1 MGSGHEAP
9 GMSDFLSLEESAEQ
23 LGVSD
28 AQLRS
33 WIKRGLA
40 RATRRGGE
48 YALRPGE
55 VERLRDDPP
64 DPQLESALEPLPQ
77 RPRVLPPRSEKNPDS
92 FAGERDRRRRM
103 GRRASDFT
111 LEILH
116 QEIKSAVAA
125 ALEPVLPRLEAI
137 GRSSPVPQP
146 EVVSGG
152 YEIEALE
159 NRILELESQLR
170 HQEAAREEFRQRLE
184 EAERRRH
191 EAEARIPAP
200 GQAQRLSELEN
211 QLLHEQRARQEF
223 QHRLEESERRR
234 HEVEHISRQ
243 AQQHEDGA
251 LRLAKELSLEKELR
265 LEAEQNQERLR
276 AQLEELQ
283 SSSLAMDA
291 ERARFSLEARSLQ
304 GEIDR
309 LTIMQE
315 SWDSQKREWEQSKQ
329 RLSILE
335 KTGSDSERALE
346 EKNSEL
352 RHLREQV
359 TSLTYRLQMAGSG
372 ATGTSPEESRRLME
386 RLAEAQAEMAE
397 KNQLI
402 NQNYAEMSELR
413 SRLDDTQRNFYEL
426 QQRHE
431 RLKEEW
437 GQLVAQTAAKQM
449 SEHQQQQAPP
459 PPHPGDRPKGWGS
472 LFGRRD

>member
-1 MGSGHEAP
+1 MGTGHEAP

-48 YALRPGE
+48 YALRPSE
-55 VERLRDDPP
+55 LERLRDDPP
-64 DPQLESALEPLPQ
+64 DLQNETSSEPTPQ

-116 QEIKSAVAA
+116 HEIKSAVTA

-137 GRSSPVPQP
+137 GKGGP
-146 EVVSGG
+146 EVVGSG

-159 NRILELESQLR
+159 GRIVELESQLR
-170 HQEAAREEFRQRLE
+170 HQESAREEFRQRLE
-184 EAERRRH
+184 ESERRRH
-191 EAEARIPAP
+191 EAEARGPAP
-200 GQAQRLSELEN
+200 ADGERLAELEN
-211 QLLHEQRARQEF
+211 QLHHEQRARQEF
-223 QHRLEESERRR
+223 QHRLEESERKR

-251 LRLAKELSLEKELR
+251 LRLARELSAEKELR
-265 LEAEQNQERLR
+265 LEAEQNLERLR
-276 AQLEELQ
+276 SQVDELQ

-315 SWDSQKREWEQSKQ
+315 SWDGQKREWEQSKQ
-329 RLSILE
+329 RLSMLE

-413 SRLDDTQRNFYEL
+413 SRLDDTQRSFYEL

>member
-1 MGSGHEAP
+1 
-9 GMSDFLSLEESAEQ
+9 MSDFLTLEESAEQ

-48 YALRPGE
+48 YALRPSE
-55 VERLRDDPP
+55 VDRLRDDPP
-64 DPQLESALEPLPQ
+64 EGQGDASSEPTTAPQ
-77 RPRVLPPRSEKNPDS
+77 RPKVLPPRSEKNPDS

-116 QEIKSAVAA
+116 QEIKTAVAA
-125 ALEPVLPRLEAI
+125 ALEPILPRLEPLRMAE
-137 GRSSPVPQP
+137 PQP
-146 EVVSGG
+146 QEASHH

-159 NRILELESQLR
+159 SRILELESQLR
-170 HQEAAREEFRQRLE
+170 HQEAAREEYRQRLE
-184 EAERRRH
+184 ESERRRQQAESNPASSADQQRISQLESQIEH
-191 EAEARIPAP
+191 EI
-200 GQAQRLSELEN
+200 
-211 QLLHEQRARQEF
+211 RARQEF
-223 QHRLEESERRR
+223 QHRLEDSERKR
-234 HEVEHISRQ
+234 HEAEQLGRQ
-243 AQQHEDGA
+243 AQHSEDGA
-251 LRLAKELSLEKELR
+251 LRLARELSLEREKR
-265 LEAEQNQERLR
+265 LETEQNLERVS
-276 AQLEELQ
+276 AELEALQ
-283 SSSLAMDA
+283 SDSLAMDA

-304 GEIDR
+304 AEIDR

-315 SWDSQKREWEQSKQ
+315 SWESQKREWEQAQ
-329 RLSILE
+329 QVR
-335 KTGSDSERALE
+335 GDAERALE

-397 KNQLI
+397 KNQLV
-402 NQNYAEMSELR
+402 NQTYAEIGELR
-413 SRLDDTQRNFYEL
+413 SRLEDTQRNFYEL

-437 GQLVAQTAAKQM
+437 GQLVAQMAARQM

-459 PPHPGDRPKGWGS
+459 PPGPGERPKGWGS